1 MTSEQTMRA
10 VICRNGAPACVRMP
24 VPQPGPDEVLV
35 EVAACAL
42 NRADLAMA
50 AGVRHGG
57 IGGDGTVLGMEW
69 SGVIAQVGAAVKDL
83 YVGQRV
89 MGSGRGAFA
98 DYTVADRGRVL
109 PLPQGMDDLR
119 QAACLP
125 VALQTMHD
133 ALVGHGGLRAGGSVL
148 ILGAASGVGLM
159 GMQIARELGAALVIG
174 SSTDAARRARLAPFG
189 AQLAVDTGDKGWTGQ
204 VLERTGGRG
213 VDLVIDMLS
222 GTVVNAAMLATALG
236 GTIVNVGRLAGK
248 AATFDFDLH
257 ALRRIRY
264 VGVTFRTR
272 TVEQVRGITSRMLA
286 DLSGALAHGRLHLP
300 IDSVHPLEQAPQA
313 LERMRANTHFGKIV
327 LALR

>member
-1 MTSEQTMRA
+1 MMREQAMRA
-10 VICRNGAPACVRMP
+10 VISRNGAPQCVEMP
-24 VPQPGPDEVLV
+24 VPRPGPNEVLV

-50 AGVRHGG
+50 AGARHGS

-69 SGVIAQVGAAVKDL
+69 SGVVAQTGAAVTDL
-83 YVGQRV
+83 RVGQPV

-98 DYTVADRGRVL
+98 QFMVADRGRVL
-109 PLPQGMDDLR
+109 PLPAGMEDLR

-133 ALVGHGGLRAGGSVL
+133 ALVTHGGLRAGCSVL

-159 GMQIARELGAALVIG
+159 GLQIARELGATLVIG
-174 SSTDAARRARLAPFG
+174 SSTDAARRDRLAAFG
-189 AQLAVDTGDKGWTGQ
+189 AHAVVDTGDRDWTGR
-204 VLERTGGRG
+204 VLEHTGGRG
-213 VDLVIDMLS
+213 ADVVIDMLS
-222 GTVVNAAMLATALG
+222 GPVVNEAMSATALG

-248 AATFDFDLH
+248 AAPFDFDLH

-272 TVEQVRGITSRMLA
+272 TAEQVGEITRRMLA
-286 DLSGALAHGRLHLP
+286 DLSAPLAQGRLQLP
-300 IDSVHPLEQAPQA
+300 IDRVYPLDQAPQA
-313 LERMRANTHFGKIV
+313 LAHMRANAHFGKIV
-327 LALR
+327 LAVH